1 LGFKG
6 KVIIASDLLTVTPDG
21 ESFKMEQKTTSNS
34 NTLNKTQSVS
44 TPAAPSINTQNRN
57 TGQTAGPQGNPM
69 SRFDAN
75 GDNKISESEAKGPL
89 KENFSGLDTNKD
101 GFISSDE
108 LKNRR

>member
-1 LGFKG
+1 
-6 KVIIASDLLTVTPDG
+6 
-21 ESFKMEQKTTSNS
+21 
-34 NTLNKTQSVS
+34 
-44 TPAAPSINTQNRN
+44 
-57 TGQTAGPQGNPM
+57 M

-89 KENFSGLDTNKD
+89 KENFLGIDTNKD